1 MPGGL
6 TDMAILS
13 PPPKAQFLDA
23 NGAPLA
29 GGKVYTYQAG
39 TTTPLATYTTA
50 GGTTPNANPVIL
62 DARGEAD
69 IWYAPGVSYKV
80 VLRTS
85 ADALI
90 WTVDNIAMSGSMAT
104 QNADN
109 VNITGGTIGSGVT
122 FAGSITGTAANVT
135 GTVAVA
141 NGGTGATTAPNA
153 RTNLGAAASGAN
165 TDITSLEQDVA
176 IVATGTIG
184 TDSIGYRGAPQNA
197 QTGAYALTL
206 NDNGKHISITTG
218 GITIPANASVAFP
231 IGATIVIYN
240 NSGSSQTIAITSDTL
255 RQAGTTNTGSRT
267 LAGYGLATVVKVA
280 ATVWVISGAGLS

>member
-1 MPGGL
+1 
-6 TDMAILS
+6 MAILS
-13 PPPKAQFLDA
+13 PSPKAQFFDA
-23 NGAPLA
+23 NGNPLV
-29 GGKVYTYQAG
+29 GGKVFTYQAG

-50 GGTTPNANPVIL
+50 AGSTPNANPVIL

-69 IWYAPGVSYKV
+69 IWYAPGVSYKII
-80 VLRTS
+80 LKTS
-85 ADALI
+85 TDQTI
-90 WTVDNIAMSGSMAT
+90 WTVDNVAMSGSMAT
-104 QNADN
+104 QNSNN

-122 FAGSITGTAANVT
+122 FNGNTSGTASNVT

-141 NGGTGATTAPNA
+141 NGGTGATTAANA
-153 RTNLGAAASGAN
+153 RANLSAAASGAN

-231 IGATIVIYN
+231 IGATVVIYN
-240 NSGSSQTIAITSDTL
+240 NSGSSQTIAITTDTL

>member
-1 MPGGL
+1 
-6 TDMAILS
+6 MAILS

-90 WTVDNIAMSGSMAT
+90 WTVDNITMSGSMAT
-104 QNADN
+104 QNADA

-135 GTVAVA
+135 GTVVVA
-141 NGGTGATTAPNA
+141 NGGTGATTALNA
-153 RTNLGAAASGAN
+153 CTNLGAAASGAN

-218 GITIPANASVAFP
+218 GVTIPANASVAFP
-231 IGATIVIYN
+231 IGATVVIYN

>member
-1 MPGGL
+1 
-6 TDMAILS
+6 MAILS

-109 VNITGGTIGSGVT
+109 VSITGGTIGSGVT
-122 FAGSITGTAANVT
+122 FAGSITGTATNVT

-141 NGGTGATTAPNA
+141 NGGTGATTAANA

-184 TDSIGYRGAPQNA
+184 TDSVGYRGAPQNA

-231 IGATIVIYN
+231 IGATVVIYN

-280 ATVWVISGAGLS
+280 APVWVISGAGLS